1 MVGGVTTGKIEI
13 NIQKVKNH
21 TYEKTITITI
31 EALCHPLCFNKFKW
45 LWPSTDRTGYCRISP
60 FGAGRNYKPVGRWQY
75 RGHRVLVTNGYY
87 PNDPFG
93 SYLNGIYGNHGSV
106 CVYAK
111 VVGN

>member
-1 MVGGVTTGKIEI
+1 MVLLY
-13 NIQKVKNH
+13 
-21 TYEKTITITI
+21 YELILKLRSS
-31 EALCHPLCFNKFKW
+31 EKSNYDYNGSSMHPLWFDKLEQ
-45 LWPSTDRTGYCRISP
+45 LWPSKNGTGYYRICP
-60 FGAGRNYKPVGRWQY
+60 FGPGRNYKPVGRWQY